1 MKPIARHLKREAM
14 GISIYGEML
23 LEKISY
29 GNITVMALIKY
40 GEEMRIAKQA
50 TLHKTIKALADEKF
64 IHMKVSEGDNR
75 VRICSIATRGKNYL
89 NSL

>member
-1 MKPIARHLKREAM
+1 MKPIAQHLKREAA

-23 LEKISY
+23 LEKVSY
-29 GNITVMALIKY
+29 GKITVMGLIKY
-40 GEEMRIAKQA
+40 GEDMRIAKQA
-50 TLHKTIKALADEKF
+50 TLHKSIQALAEGKL
-64 IHMKVSEGDNR
+64 INIQVSEGDNR